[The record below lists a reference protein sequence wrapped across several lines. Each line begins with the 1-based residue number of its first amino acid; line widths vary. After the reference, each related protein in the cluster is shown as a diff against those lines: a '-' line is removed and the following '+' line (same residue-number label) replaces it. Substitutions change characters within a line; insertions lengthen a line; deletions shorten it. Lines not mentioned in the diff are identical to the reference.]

1 MEEENKVSEEKQVK
15 VPNPNPY
22 KKDHGE
28 SDPEVEAFAKGELA
42 KYQREQR
49 EKEAI
54 AATEQKDT
62 DASEETA
69 EKSDQ
74 EATPIAERPAKAED
88 RVFKKRYDDLKKHY
102 DSTINKHKEE
112 LTSLRAQL
120 ESSTKQFVPPKSKEE
135 LEAWRKEYPDV
146 YDMVETIAM
155 NKATTQTADL
165 ENKYKDLQLQQEQ
178 IAKEKA
184 EVELLKIHP
193 DFNDLRQQDD
203 FHTWAEQQDP
213 TIQKHKD
220 ELESLRN
227 RLESGNSQFAPPKSK
242 EELEAW
248 RKEYPDV
255 YDMVETIAMEK
266 ATTRTAELED
276 KYKNL
281 QLQQEQIAKEK
292 AEVELL
298 KLHPDF
304 NELRKQDSFH
314 EWAERQDPTIQGWLY
329 ENTSNAT
336 LAARAIDLYKM
347 DQGISKLSKKQE
359 SNVKKE
365 AAKAISK
372 TRKSTETDMPQ
383 KKIWTATEISK
394 LKAHEFEKLES
405 EIDLARL
412 EGRIEQ
418 R

>member
-1 MEEENKVSEEKQVK
+1 MEEEKKVSEETKVK
-15 VPNPNPY
+15 VPEANPY
-22 KKDHGE
+22 SKVRDIDDAE
-28 SDPEVEAFAKGELA
+28 TEAFAKGELT
-42 KYQREQR
+42 KFHREQR
-49 EKEAI
+49 EKEAE

-69 EKSDQ
+69 DSTDQ
-74 EATPIAERPAKAED
+74 KATPIAERPAKAED

-112 LTSLRAQL
+112 LSSLRTRL
-120 ESSTKQFVPPKSKEE
+120 ESSNTQFVPPKSKDE

-146 YDMVETIAM
+146 YDMVETIAI
-155 NKATTQTADL
+155 D
-165 ENKYKDLQLQQEQ
+165 
-178 IAKEKA
+178 
-184 EVELLKIHP
+184 
-193 DFNDLRQQDD
+193 
-203 FHTWAEQQDP
+203 
-213 TIQKHKD
+213 
-220 ELESLRN
+220 
-227 RLESGNSQFAPPKSK
+227 
-242 EELEAW
+242 
-248 RKEYPDV
+248 
-255 YDMVETIAMEK
+255 K
-266 ATTRTAELED
+266 ATTRTADLEI
-276 KYKNL
+276 KYKDL

-304 NELRKQDSFH
+304 NDIRAKDDFH

-329 ENTSNAT
+329 ENTSNSK

-347 DQGISKLSKKQE
+347 DRGQSTLTKKE
-359 SNVKKE
+359 EKDVKKE

-372 TRKSTETDMPQ
+372 TKKATDSDVP
-383 KKIWTATEISK
+383 KKKVWTTSEISR
-394 LKAHEFEKLES
+394 LKPHQFEKFEK

>member
-1 MEEENKVSEEKQVK
+1 MEQEKEKVSEEAKIK
-15 VPNPNPY
+15 MPTANPY
-22 KKDHGE
+22 KKDRGE
-28 SDPEVEAFAKGELA
+28 DDAETEAFAKGELT
-42 KYQREQR
+42 KFQREQR
-49 EKEAI
+49 DKAET
-54 AATEQKDT
+54 ATEQKDT
-62 DASEETA
+62 DTSEETA

-102 DSTINKHKEE
+102 DSTINKHKDE
-112 LTSLRAQL
+112 LQSLRTQL
-120 ESSTKQFVPPKSKEE
+120 ESSTKQFVPPKSKDE

-193 DFNDLRQQDD
+193 DFNDIRANDD
-203 FHTWAEQQDP
+203 FHAWAEQ
-213 TIQKHKD
+213 
-220 ELESLRN
+220 
-227 RLESGNSQFAPPKSK
+227 
-242 EELEAW
+242 
-248 RKEYPDV
+248 
-255 YDMVETIAMEK
+255 
-266 ATTRTAELED
+266 
-276 KYKNL
+276 
-281 QLQQEQIAKEK
+281 
-292 AEVELL
+292 
-298 KLHPDF
+298 
-304 NELRKQDSFH
+304 
-314 EWAERQDPTIQGWLY
+314 QDPTIQGWLY
-329 ENTSNAT
+329 ENTSNSK

-347 DQGISKLSKKQE
+347 DRGLSKLTKKE
-359 SNVKKE
+359 EKDVKKE

-372 TRKSTETDMPQ
+372 TKKSTESDIP
-383 KKIWTATEISK
+383 KKKVWTTSEISR
-394 LKAHEFEKLES
+394 LKPHQFEKFEK

>member
-1 MEEENKVSEEKQVK
+1 MEEEKKVSKETKVK
-15 VPNPNPY
+15 MPEANPY
-22 KKDHGE
+22 SKVRETDDAE
-28 SDPEVEAFAKGELA
+28 TEAFAKGELT
-42 KYQREQR
+42 KFHREQR
-49 EKEAI
+49 EKEAE

-69 EKSDQ
+69 EKS
-74 EATPIAERPAKAED
+74 EVKATPIAERPAKAED

-112 LTSLRAQL
+112 VVSLRSQL

-155 NKATTQTADL
+155 NKATT
-165 ENKYKDLQLQQEQ
+165 
-178 IAKEKA
+178 
-184 EVELLKIHP
+184 
-193 DFNDLRQQDD
+193 
-203 FHTWAEQQDP
+203 
-213 TIQKHKD
+213 
-220 ELESLRN
+220 
-227 RLESGNSQFAPPKSK
+227 
-242 EELEAW
+242 
-248 RKEYPDV
+248 
-255 YDMVETIAMEK
+255 
-266 ATTRTAELED
+266 RTAEIED

-304 NELRKQDSFH
+304 NEIRQKEEFH
-314 EWAERQDPTIQGWLY
+314 NWAANQDPTIQGWLY
-329 ENTSNAT
+329 ENTSNAK
-336 LAARAIDLYKM
+336 LAARAIDLFKM
-347 DQGISKLSKKQE
+347 DNGESKLTKKE
-359 SNVKKE
+359 EKDVKKE

-372 TRKSTETDMPQ
+372 TRKSTESDIPK
-383 KKIWTATEISK
+383 KKIWTTSEISR
-394 LKAHEFEKLES
+394 LKTHEFEKHEKD
-405 EIDLARL
+405 IDLARL

>member
-1 MEEENKVSEEKQVK
+1 MEEEKKVSEETK
-15 VPNPNPY
+15 VEIPNANPY
-22 KKDHGE
+22 SKVREED
-28 SDPEVEAFAKGELA
+28 DAEVEAFAKGELT
-42 KYQREQR
+42 KFHREQR
-49 EKEAI
+49 EKEAE

-69 EKSDQ
+69 EPTDQ
-74 EATPIAERPAKAED
+74 KATPIAERPAKAED

-112 LTSLRAQL
+112 LTSLRTQL

-146 YDMVETIAM
+146 YDMVETIAID
-155 NKATTQTADL
+155 KATTQTAEL
-165 ENKYKDLQLQQEQ
+165 ENKYKN
-178 IAKEKA
+178 I
-184 EVELLKIHP
+184 
-193 DFNDLRQQDD
+193 
-203 FHTWAEQQDP
+203 
-213 TIQKHKD
+213 
-220 ELESLRN
+220 
-227 RLESGNSQFAPPKSK
+227 
-242 EELEAW
+242 
-248 RKEYPDV
+248 
-255 YDMVETIAMEK
+255 
-266 ATTRTAELED
+266 
-276 KYKNL
+276 

-304 NELRKQDSFH
+304 NDIRAKDDFH
-314 EWAERQDPTIQGWLY
+314 EWAEQQDPTIQSWLY
-329 ENTSNAT
+329 ENTSNSK

-347 DQGISKLSKKQE
+347 DRGQSTLTKKE
-359 SNVKKE
+359 EKDVKKE

-372 TRKSTETDMPQ
+372 T
-383 KKIWTATEISK
+383 KKAIDSDVPKKKVWTTSEISR
-394 LKAHEFEKLES
+394 LKPHQFEKFEK

>member
-1 MEEENKVSEEKQVK
+1 MEEEKKVSEETKSIMQK
-15 VPNPNPY
+15 ANPY
-22 KKDHGE
+22 SKDHGDE
-28 SDPEVEAFAKGELA
+28 DPEVEAFAKGELT
-42 KYQREQR
+42 KFHREQK
-49 EKEAI
+49 EKEAE

-69 EKSDQ
+69 DELDQ
-74 EATPIAERPAKAED
+74 QATPIAERPAKAED

-112 LTSLRAQL
+112 LTSLRTQL

-146 YDMVETIAM
+146 YDMVETIAI

-165 ENKYKDLQLQQEQ
+165 ETKYKDLKLQQEQ

-193 DFNDLRQQDD
+193 DFNELRANED
-203 FHTWAEQQDP
+203 FHEWAEQQDP
-213 TIQKHKD
+213 NIQ
-220 ELESLRN
+220 S
-227 RLESGNSQFAPPKSK
+227 
-242 EELEAW
+242 
-248 RKEYPDV
+248 
-255 YDMVETIAMEK
+255 
-266 ATTRTAELED
+266 
-276 KYKNL
+276 
-281 QLQQEQIAKEK
+281 
-292 AEVELL
+292 
-298 KLHPDF
+298 
-304 NELRKQDSFH
+304 
-314 EWAERQDPTIQGWLY
+314 WLY
-329 ENTSNAT
+329 ENTANSK
-336 LAARAIDLYKM
+336 LAARAIDLYKA
-347 DQGISKLSKKQE
+347 DRGITKAKKE
-359 SNVKKE
+359 DKDLKKE

-372 TRKSTETDMPQ
+372 TKKATDTDTPK

-394 LKAHEFEKLES
+394 LKPHQFEKFEK

>member
-1 MEEENKVSEEKQVK
+1 MEEEKKVSEEKQVK
-15 VPNPNPY
+15 VPNVNPY
-22 KKDHGE
+22 HKDRGE
-28 SDPEVEAFAKGELA
+28 DDAEVEAFAKGELA

-69 EKSDQ
+69 DQ
-74 EATPIAERPAKAED
+74 TDNQATPIAERPARAED
-88 RVFKKRYDDLKKHY
+88 RVFKKRYDDLKRHY
-102 DSTINKHKEE
+102 DSTIQKHKDE
-112 LTSLRAQL
+112 LESLRTRL
-120 ESSTKQFVPPKSKEE
+120 ESGNSQFNPPKSKEE
-135 LEAWRKEYPDV
+135 LDAWRKEYPDV
-146 YDMVETIAM
+146 YDMVETIAIE
-155 NKATTQTADL
+155 KATTQ
-165 ENKYKDLQLQQEQ
+165 
-178 IAKEKA
+178 
-184 EVELLKIHP
+184 
-193 DFNDLRQQDD
+193 
-203 FHTWAEQQDP
+203 
-213 TIQKHKD
+213 
-220 ELESLRN
+220 
-227 RLESGNSQFAPPKSK
+227 
-242 EELEAW
+242 
-248 RKEYPDV
+248 
-255 YDMVETIAMEK
+255 
-266 ATTRTAELED
+266 TAELED

-281 QLQQEQIAKEK
+281 KVQQEQIAKEK

-304 NELRKQDSFH
+304 SELRKQDSFH

-359 SNVKKE
+359 TDVKKE

-372 TRKSTETDMPQ
+372 TKKSTETDMP
-383 KKIWTATEISK
+383 KKRVWTTSEISK
-394 LKAHEFEKLES
+394 LKAHEFERLEK